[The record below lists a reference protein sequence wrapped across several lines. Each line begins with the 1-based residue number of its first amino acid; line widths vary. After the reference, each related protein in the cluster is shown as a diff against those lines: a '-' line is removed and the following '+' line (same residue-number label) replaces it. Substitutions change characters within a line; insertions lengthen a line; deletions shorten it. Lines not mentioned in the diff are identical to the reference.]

1 MSIVITAQNIRKSY
15 KDLKAVDGLSFE
27 VEQSSCFGLLGPNG
41 AGKTTMMKMI
51 YGKGQRD
58 VHPDDKLTVFG
69 FDPKHQELQ
78 IKAMSGVVSQ
88 DDNLDAELSV
98 FNNLMIFSRF
108 YGMNKSDAKSRIEE
122 LLDFME
128 LTEKRKSR
136 IEELSGGMKRR
147 LTIARAL
154 MNRPK
159 LLILDEPTTGLD
171 PQVRH
176 LIWNKLREL
185 KSMGVTILLTTHYM
199 EEAFQICDKILIMYK
214 GKKMLEGKP
223 VELLE
228 TSIEPYV
235 LELMDKSSMP
245 IIEKLI
251 DPKLVREDNAHDLK
265 LFYSKEL
272 DVLKNA
278 ANNLTPGTY
287 YLRQSNLEDL
297 FLKLTGRGLNEEQ

>member
-251 DPKLVREDNAHDLK
+251 DPNWYARIT
-265 LFYSKEL
+265 
-272 DVLKNA
+272 
-278 ANNLTPGTY
+278 LTI
-287 YLRQSNLEDL
+287 
-297 FLKLTGRGLNEEQ
+297 